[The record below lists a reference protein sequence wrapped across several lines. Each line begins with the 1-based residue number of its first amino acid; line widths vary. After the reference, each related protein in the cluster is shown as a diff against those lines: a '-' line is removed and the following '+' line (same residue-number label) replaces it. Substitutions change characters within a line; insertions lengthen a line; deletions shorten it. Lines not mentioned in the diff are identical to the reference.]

1 MDSVKTYI
9 QNEIE
14 RVEKNFIASSELLA
28 KTEFELSKIDPPT
41 PIDVKADT
49 FSTVEFVKEFVA
61 VSEKMLGLQ
70 QRIYQLKAE
79 NQYLNIYHTNL
90 INLFDQLNQSSNKTS
105 KSNMSEDNGFEKV
118 SLVINAQEEE
128 RYRLSRQIHDGPA
141 QGLANFIL
149 RAEIASR
156 LLDIDVNKARTEL
169 KELKAAATKT
179 LKEVRNYIFEL
190 RPMMLDDL
198 GLDPTIQQY
207 IQTLNEQNGIPIVY
221 EVTGG
226 NSRFERTIE
235 VMIFRALQEL
245 LTNAYKHSEGTIIKV
260 KLIISNNMVNLEVSD
275 NGQELAE
282 DKLSDERNFGMN
294 LLRNRVLEFGG
305 KFNYRSDDV
314 NGTVILIMI
323 PVTEVLIS

>member
-1 MDSVKTYI
+1 MDSVKTFI

-14 RVEKNFIASSELLA
+14 RVEKNFIASSELLTR
-28 KTEFELSKIDPPT
+28 TEFDLSKIDPPT
-41 PIDVKADT
+41 PIDLQADT

-70 QRIYQLKAE
+70 QKIYQLKAE
-79 NQYLNIYHTNL
+79 NHYLNIYHTNL
-90 INLFDQLNQSSNKTS
+90 INLFDLLNQSSTNSLKA
-105 KSNMSEDNGFEKV
+105 KIGEDSGFEKV

-156 LLDIDVNKARTEL
+156 LLDIDVNKARVEL

-207 IQTLNEQNGIPIVY
+207 IETLNEQNGIPIVY

-235 VMIFRALQEL
+235 VMIFRSLQEL
-245 LTNAYKHSEGTIIKV
+245 LTNACKHSEGSLIKV
-260 KLIISNNMVNLEVSD
+260 KLVISNNMISLEVSD
-275 NGQELAE
+275 NGQGLAE
-282 DKLSDERNFGMN
+282 DKLSEESNFGIN
-294 LLRNRVLEFGG
+294 LLRNRVFEFGG
-305 KFNYRSDDV
+305 KFNYRSDEV

-323 PVTEVLIS
+323 PVTEVLVG